1 MLTGKEVTKSSLTG
15 SVAVLHCRVV
25 SNLFKSSNKLR
36 NTDLNTFKTLF
47 NML

>member
-25 SNLFKSSNKLR
+25 SNLFKSSNNL
-36 NTDLNTFKTLF
+36 NTDLSTFKTLF